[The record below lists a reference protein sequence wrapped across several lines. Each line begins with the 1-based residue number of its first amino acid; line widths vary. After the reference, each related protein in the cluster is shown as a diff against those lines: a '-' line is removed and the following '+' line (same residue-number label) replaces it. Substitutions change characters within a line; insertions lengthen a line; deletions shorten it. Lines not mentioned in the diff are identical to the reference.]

1 MEQEIE
7 QEQDLKGWTEHSEEG
22 RSERADY
29 LRCGDPLIQEE
40 EESGQKDQEKEGT
53 TPDQY
58 DLII

>member
-1 MEQEIE
+1 MDNNRETKEFEEPMEQEIE

-40 EESGQKDQEKEGT
+40 EESG
-53 TPDQY
+53 
-58 DLII
+58 